1 MLDRK
6 LLSYME
12 LINRNSLC
20 WYVMPPK
27 KRQQTN
33 LPKRRQSKRMRPSD
47 LTETAPETEH
57 TSLAAANSNTA
68 NLMAVD
74 VNALTLSISLA
85 VTEAVQRAF
94 EKFPQKQVDKCQ
106 QKPTGVEAVVDEEVS
121 LLTESTPPST
131 SSNPIPLPGRYWYSR
146 SSR

>member
-1 MLDRK
+1 
-6 LLSYME
+6 
-12 LINRNSLC
+12 
-20 WYVMPPK
+20 MPPK

-47 LTETAPETEH
+47 LTETVPETEH
-57 TSLAAANSNTA
+57 VSYLITE
-68 NLMAVD
+68 D
-74 VNALTLSISLA
+74 VNALTSSISLA

-131 SSNPIPLPGRYWYSR
+131 SSNPIPLPGRCWYSR